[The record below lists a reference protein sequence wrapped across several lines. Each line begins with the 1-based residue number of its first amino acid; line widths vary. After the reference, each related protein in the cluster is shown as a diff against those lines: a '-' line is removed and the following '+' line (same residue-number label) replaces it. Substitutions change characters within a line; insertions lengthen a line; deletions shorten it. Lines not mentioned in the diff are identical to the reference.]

1 MKPLQY
7 YKKQILIMGCLG
19 MLPLL
24 SSAQD
29 ILSTSG
35 TSRWDYSNSHVE
47 RETGRDVLDITF
59 SVCPRESL
67 ESQEVTYLLPVYVSA
82 DGRDS
87 IRLEPVCV
95 SGKRRYKV
103 IKRRK
108 ALGNLKPDTQ
118 GACEIHSAKELK
130 S

>member
-1 MKPLQY
+1 M
-7 YKKQILIMGCLG
+7 
-19 MLPLL
+19 
-24 SSAQD
+24 
-29 ILSTSG
+29 
-35 TSRWDYSNSHVE
+35 
-47 RETGRDVLDITF
+47 LDITF

-108 ALGNLKPDTQ
+108 ALGNLKPDTPGSLRDPLRQ
-118 GACEIHSAKELK
+118 RAKKFGPDGEKECPLREVDG
-130 S
+130 